1 MEGFFFV
8 KDDLLT
14 RVQYRV
20 STALG
25 LRVLTWMDKRPFEGR
40 GGRSK
45 WKKNPRLENLKNEFH
60 LKRGRVLGNERCIS
74 KNHGTE
80 DLSHETKNAWSSWLE
95 RGAT

>member
-1 MEGFFFV
+1 MGGFFLV

-40 GGRSK
+40 EGRSK
-45 WKKNPRLENLKNEFH
+45 WKKNPRLENLKNESH
-60 LKRGRVLGNERCIS
+60 LK
-74 KNHGTE
+74 
-80 DLSHETKNAWSSWLE
+80 
-95 RGAT
+95 